1 MTEHPSPTPP
11 EKSYPKSSDKLLA
24 SLQSQK
30 KESLSASDA
39 SQAQRLGSPEQPLGL
54 PPATEPGSREAPL
67 GLPPAV
73 IPGSPE
79 APLGLPANPSPLE
92 LLQEDRLSL
101 GLMISA
107 PIALIALLLWLGPTY
122 DSLPDLMPLHFDAQ
136 GNPDRIGARS
146 EILILPAIGLIVY
159 LVNISSGLFLRLR
172 FRMNF
177 AANLLWGGAFMVQ
190 VLIWLTVWNIT
201 R

>member
-1 MTEHPSPTPP
+1 MTEHHSSTPP
-11 EKSYPKSSDKLLA
+11 EKSHSKSSDKLLA
-24 SLQSQK
+24 SLQEQK
-30 KESLSASDA
+30 KEGQESDVA
-39 SQAQRLGSPEQPLGL
+39 KVKPVGKPEQPLGL
-54 PPATEPGSREAPL
+54 PPAAIPGSPEAPL
-67 GLPPAV
+67 GLPPAA

-79 APLGLPANPSPLE
+79 APLGLPANPSQLE

-101 GLMISA
+101 ALMIA
-107 PIALIALLLWLGPTY
+107 PPIALIALLLWLGPAY
-122 DSLPDLMPLHFDAQ
+122 DNLPDLMPLHFDAQ

-159 LVNISSGLFLRLR
+159 LVNISSGLLLRLR
-172 FRMNF
+172 FKMSF

-201 R
+201 N